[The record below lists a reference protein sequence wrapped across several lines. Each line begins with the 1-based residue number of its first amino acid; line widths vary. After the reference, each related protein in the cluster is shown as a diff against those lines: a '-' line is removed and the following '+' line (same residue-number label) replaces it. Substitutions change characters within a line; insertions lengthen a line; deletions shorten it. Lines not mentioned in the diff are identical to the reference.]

1 MISRL
6 QQEKLQTSS
15 ADRFHKHL
23 TFHHSIFL
31 SKIKIWKNG
40 KIFIRKKVVIHNR
53 KKERIFRADKKMI
66 QHICNKK
73 PLKNGIKNYGFSCKK
88 KFFVNEKKLNLWNPG
103 WSTYLVWVSALF
115 SFRINKLAIKK
126 TSVMLNEKQTDN
138 IKNP

>member
-31 SKIKIWKNG
+31 SKIKIRKNG

-88 KFFVNEKKLNLWNPG
+88 KFFCERKKIKFMEFGVVHIFGVGFCSL
-103 WSTYLVWVSALF
+103 LF
-115 SFRINKLAIKK
+115 SY
-126 TSVMLNEKQTDN
+126 KQIGNQKN
-138 IKNP
+138 ICHVE